1 MRDIA
6 EYLVKAL
13 GEERDLVLVTVTGGT
28 GSAPRH
34 AGSQMLVSAAGLACG
49 TIGGG
54 ALEAHAIA
62 EAHALLGGAEGRF
75 EHLNLEADL
84 GMACGGGA
92 SVLYTPV
99 CAGDASWAQ
108 VARET
113 LRCLDTRTSATLLL
127 RCPEGERPFATAVGL
142 IGEDG
147 GLIAGDC
154 AASVVSAGGEL
165 GGGHR
170 DASLIAPSEH
180 ARESLNAARVQLV
193 EDATAA
199 GSKSEEAAG
208 GCAALFVDS
217 GDDRV
222 AEHPVALDYGL
233 AGATTPCW
241 RDSWFA
247 LPLPIPVRAV
257 VFGAGHVG
265 RATVAALSRVGF
277 SCTVFD
283 NRPAFA
289 RPEDFP
295 AAQTVV
301 CGDYSNIA
309 ASLTLDER
317 DFILIMT
324 PGHRSDFTV
333 LEQVLRQPHA
343 YVGLIGSRRK
353 IAAAREQ
360 MLAAGIPQAAL
371 DAVHMPIGLEIG
383 AETPE
388 EIAVSIAAEC
398 ILERAKR

>member
-13 GEERDLVLVTVTGGT
+13 GEARDLVLVTVVGGM

-34 AGSQMLVSAAGLACG
+34 AGSQMLVGAEGLVCG

-113 LRCLDTRTSATLLL
+113 LRCLDTRTPATLLL
-127 RCPEGERPFATAVGL
+127 RCPEDERPFATAVGL

-154 AASVVSAGGEL
+154 IASVVSAGCERD
-165 GGGHR
+165 GGHR
-170 DASLIAPSEH
+170 DANSIAPSE
-180 ARESLNAARVQLV
+180 RCDFESR
-193 EDATAA
+193 D
-199 GSKSEEAAG
+199 
-208 GCAALFVDS
+208 
-217 GDDRV
+217 
-222 AEHPVALDYGL
+222 
-233 AGATTPCW
+233 TPCW
-241 RDSWFA
+241 RDNWFA

-283 NRPAFA
+283 NRPEFA
-289 RPEDFP
+289 CAEGFP
-295 AAQTVV
+295 TAHEVV
-301 CGDYSNIA
+301 CGDYGNIA
-309 ASLTLDER
+309 ASLTLDEH
-317 DFILIMT
+317 DFVLIMT

-353 IAAAREQ
+353 IAAACEH
-360 MLAAGIPQAAL
+360 MLAAGIPQATL

-388 EIAVSIAAEC
+388 EIAVSITAEC
-398 ILERAKR
+398 ILERARR